1 MGYAYTMTHPG
12 VPCVFWSHFFDWG
25 ETTRRRLEQLIRIRK
40 GTGIHSRS
48 HVDIKEARKGLYA
61 AIIDG
66 RTAVKLGTR
75 DWYPGHGWHLALDG
89 ERFAVW
95 VRSKY

>member
-1 MGYAYTMTHPG
+1 MLLMSSILNP
-12 VPCVFWSHFFDWG
+12 
-25 ETTRRRLEQLIRIRK
+25 RK
-40 GTGIHSRS
+40 PASRS
-48 HVDIKEARKGLYA
+48 HVDIKEARKSLYA

-75 DWYPGHGWHLALDG
+75 DWNPGHGWHLALDG

-95 VRSKY
+95 VRSKS